1 MNLLTAIVRLSKDA
15 EIKFLPDSTPVAQLN
30 MALTSGYGNKAVTT
44 WVIGNLFGKRAELL
58 APMLL
63 KGQQIGITGELT
75 NRKYVAKD
83 GTEKYSLE
91 VRLNDVTLLGKA
103 NVSDSKDNASG
114 SVKTGNTT
122 DDLQLI
128 DDDIPF

>member
-15 EIKFLPDSTPVAQLN
+15 EVRFLPDGSPVAQLN
-30 MALTSGYGNKAVTT
+30 MALTSGYGDKAVTT
-44 WVIGNLFGKRAELL
+44 WLTGSLFGKRSETL

-75 NRKYVAKD
+75 NRKYVVKD

-103 NVSDSKDNASG
+103 NVSDSKDNASTPSKNAAG
-114 SVKTGNTT
+114 GDSIE
-122 DDLQLI
+122 DI
-128 DDDIPF
+128 ADDIPF

>member
-15 EIKFLPDSTPVAQLN
+15 EVRFLPDGSPVAQLN
-30 MALTSGYGNKAVTT
+30 MALTSGYGDKAVTT
-44 WVIGNLFGKRAELL
+44 WLTGSLFGKRAELL